1 MPSFDV
7 VSKVNIQEV
16 KNGIDNTR
24 REVDTRYDFKGVVAS
39 IDYQEEESAIT
50 LVASDK
56 MRLTAL
62 VEMLKQK
69 LAKRN
74 VSLKSIE
81 FEEPQPAGGDTLRQ
95 RAIVKQGLSEEE
107 RKRITKLIKDSKIKV
122 NSQIQGDQVRVSGK
136 NRDDLQLAISHLKSA
151 VQDLEL
157 QYVNFRD

>member
-136 NRDDLQLAISHLKSA
+136 NRDDLQLAISHLKSV